1 MKIRL
6 AFLFLLIFIASIFA
20 VFYFKNYFFI
30 QTPENYTEKQKLSA
44 QIVIDVIRDKS
55 IQLYDY
61 EGKLFERSLINRL
74 TEEKNITR
82 VFHFWAS
89 WCDPC
94 AIELPEL
101 ISYAKK
107 IEVEKTRDRG
117 VQIYLVSVDS
127 EIDGLNKFTQ
137 IFPEILSNHFIQI
150 WDRNNTL
157 SRRFGVDK
165 LPMTIFILPNGKLE
179 IHEGVV
185 SWKNLNL

>member
-61 EGKLFERSLINRL
+61 QGKLFERSRINRL